1 MNDFRHSFF
10 GMVSFTGGKLFNN
23 QTQITFNLQA
33 TTVVAQF
40 HLQKRWWLHTR
51 EAQNHQRAP

>member
-1 MNDFRHSFF
+1 
-10 GMVSFTGGKLFNN
+10 MVPFTGGKLFNFGGN
-23 QTQITFNLQA
+23 QTQLTFNLQA